1 MNARICFSTALLVI
15 AAGCSKKTSEQ
26 DVQPSAAV
34 SGALAAP
41 SVVSSSSVAAADEED
56 SDIELPE
63 DFAEEATEDITAQNL
78 DSQLAALEKEVDN
91 DR

>member
-1 MNARICFSTALLVI
+1 MKASICFSTALLI
-15 AAGCSKKTSEQ
+15 LAAGCSKKTS
-26 DVQPSAAV
+26 DDAVQASAVVSAA
-34 SGALAAP
+34 SAAP
-41 SVVSSSSVAAADEED
+41 SVAPTSSVAAADED

-91 DR
+91 DS